1 MTEQQ
6 AGAARPPYPREPNVH
21 SGGKQEPGSDRD
33 LPPYEDRKK
42 AGPGEGEGE
51 PLEPPKERSDVP
63 THETGPR
70 DVSQAEREG
79 VSDTDMAPAGPHGVG
94 QSTSTSGEE
103 LAPDKP

>member
-21 SGGKQEPGSDRD
+21 SGGKQDPGGDRD

-42 AGPGEGEGE
+42 SGPGEGEGE
-51 PLEPPKERSDVP
+51 LLEPLREPSDP
-63 THETGPR
+63 GPR
-70 DVSQAEREG
+70 DISQAERAG
-79 VSDTDMAPAGPHGVG
+79 VSDTETTPSGPHGVG
-94 QSTSTSGEE
+94 ESISTSGEE